1 MQPRQGDS
9 RSNEILYQIFKGY
22 KETREVG
29 RRAIA
34 TDISGGGG
42 GAGEGGGGVGGGAGE
57 GRGGGGVGGRGA
69 GGRTTRNKG
78 RQG

>member
-9 RSNEILYQIFKGY
+9 RSNEILCQVFKGY

-42 GAGEGGGGVGGGAGE
+42 GVGEGGGG
-57 GRGGGGVGGRGA
+57 GGGGGGEEEGAGGRGA

>member
-42 GAGEGGGGVGGGAGE
+42 AAGGGRSGGVGGEGGGG
-57 GRGGGGVGGRGA
+57 GGRGA

>member
-34 TDISGGGG
+34 TDISGGG
-42 GAGEGGGGVGGGAGE
+42 E
-57 GRGGGGVGGRGA
+57 GRGGGGGEEEGAGGRGA